1 MSRRIAYCVLTTALV
16 LIAAPANA
24 QRGIELPPA
33 NQQAEPLVPQ
43 NGRDARTKPKTA
55 PSRSTDNPAP
65 RKSQAVQRVHH
76 GPVAIAADSRRRPI
90 VVSGPV
96 SGEGP
101 ADAVVIGVPASVYAD
116 DGVVAAYPDPSWK
129 LCQISEPGVA
139 IRYYRCGP
147 YSYHPYGVHGY
158 RPLGTYGYAP
168 SAPVRV
174 VVPGAR
180 VIEVDPED

>member
-1 MSRRIAYCVLTTALV
+1 MSRRIAYWVVTAAAV

-24 QRGIELPPA
+24 QRAIELPPA

-43 NGRDARTKPKTA
+43 NGRDARTKPRNA
-55 PSRSTDNPAP
+55 LPRSAVNPAP
-65 RKSQAVQRVHH
+65 RKSQAVQRVH
-76 GPVAIAADSRRRPI
+76 GPAAIAADSRRRPI
-90 VVSGPV
+90 IVSGPV
-96 SGEGP
+96 GGEGP

-158 RPLGTYGYAP
+158 RPYGTYGYAP
-168 SAPVRV
+168 SAPAAV
-174 VVPGAR
+174 VVPSAR
-180 VIEVDPED
+180 IIEVDPED

>member
-1 MSRRIAYCVLTTALV
+1 MSRRIAYWVFTTAAV

-24 QRGIELPPA
+24 QRGIEPPAA

-43 NGRDARTKPKTA
+43 NGRDARTKPNNA
-55 PSRSTDNPAP
+55 PPRSTVNPAP
-65 RKSQAVQRVHH
+65 RRSQAVQRAY
-76 GPVAIAADSRRRPI
+76 GPAAIAADSRRRPI
-90 VVSGPV
+90 IVSGPV

-129 LCQISEPGVA
+129 LCQISEPGIA

-158 RPLGTYGYAP
+158 RPYGTYGYAP
-168 SAPVRV
+168 SAPARV
-174 VVPGAR
+174 VVPSAR
-180 VIEVDPED
+180 IIEVDPED